1 MLYIQYNMTVKYS
14 IRFYKDKEVRAI
26 WDEENSKWWFS
37 VIDVIWILN
46 DEDDYA
52 KVRNYRKYLKDKLK
66 KEKSQVVSDTNQLKM
81 IAPDGKFRLT
91 DVMDGD
97 WIILLAKNFPNNKAK
112 DFLDWFLYSEN
123 SIDGQSRKKAYALF
137 ENNLIQDEDIWTI
150 KSLKQIHAYL
160 FWWLYDFAWK
170 IRQKNISKWGF
181 RFATA
186 EFLDNTLHQIE
197 LMPENTFDEIIN
209 KYVEM
214 NIAHPF
220 MEWNWRTTR
229 IWLDLIFKKRL
240 KKCVDWSQINKNDY
254 LNAMVES
261 VSNPA
266 KINKLIKGALTDK
279 INDRDVFMKWID
291 YSYYYEEA

>member
-1 MLYIQYNMTVKYS
+1 MATKYS
-14 IRFYKDKEVRAI
+14 IRFYKDQEVRAI
-26 WDEENSKWWFS
+26 WDEENSKWRFS
-37 VIDVIWILN
+37 VVDIVWIISWS
-46 DEDDYA
+46 D
-52 KVRNYRKYLKDKLK
+52 RPRKYWSDLKSKLK
-66 KEKSQVVSDTNQLKM
+66 SEWSELSGKIGQLKM
-81 IAPDGKFRLT
+81 IASDGKSYMT
-91 DVMDGD
+91 DVLDGD
-97 WIILLAKNFPNNKAK
+97 WIILLAKNFPNNNAT

-123 SIDGQSRKKAYALF
+123 SIDWQSRKKAYALF
-137 ENNLIQDEDIWTI
+137 ENNLIHDEDVWTT

-160 FWWLYDFAWK
+160 FGWLYDFAWK

-197 LMPENTFDEIIN
+197 LMPENTFDEIVD

-240 KKCVDWSQINKNDY
+240 KKCVDWSKINKYDY

-261 VSNPA
+261 VWNPT
-266 KINKLIKGALTDK
+266 KIKELIKGALTDK
-279 INDRDVFMKWID
+279 IDDRDVFMKWID
-291 YSYYYEEA
+291 YSYYYEEAYI

>member
-1 MLYIQYNMTVKYS
+1 MIMKYS
-14 IRFYKDKEVRAI
+14 IRFYKDQEVRAI

-37 VIDVIWILN
+37 VIDIVWILSGSEN
-46 DEDDYA
+46 S
-52 KVRNYRKYLKDKLK
+52 RNYWKVLKNRLT
-66 KEKSQVVSDTNQLKM
+66 KEWSEVVTKCNQLKM
-81 IAPDGKFRLT
+81 MAPDGKYRLT
-91 DVMDGD
+91 DVLDSD
-97 WIILLAKNFPNNKAK
+97 WIILLAKNFPNNNGS

-137 ENNLIQDEDIWTI
+137 ENNMIQDEDIGTV

-160 FWWLYDFAWK
+160 FWWLYDFAGK

-186 EFLDNTLHQIE
+186 EFLDETLDKIE
-197 LMPENTFDEIIN
+197 SMPETTFDEIVD

-229 IWLDLIFKKRL
+229 IWLDLIFKKEL
-240 KKCVDWSQINKNDY
+240 KKCVDWSKINKNDY
-254 LNAMVES
+254 LQAMVES
-261 VSNPA
+261 VWDSTRI
-266 KINKLIKGALTDK
+266 KKLIKGALTDK
-279 INDRDVFMKWID
+279 IDDRDMFMKWID
-291 YSYYYEEA
+291 YSYYYEEQ

>member
-1 MLYIQYNMTVKYS
+1 MSNKYS

-37 VIDVIWILN
+37 VVDIVWILSESEN
-46 DEDDYA
+46 P
-52 KVRNYRKYLKDKLK
+52 RNYWKVLKNRLT
-66 KEKSQVVSDTNQLKM
+66 KEWNEVVTKCNQLKM
-81 IAPDGKFRLT
+81 IAPDGKYRLT
-91 DVMDGD
+91 DVLDSD
-97 WIILLAKNFPNNKAK
+97 WIVLLAKNFPNSNGS

-137 ENNLIQDEDIWTI
+137 ENNMIQDEDIGTV

-160 FWWLYDFAWK
+160 FWWLYDFAGK
-170 IRQKNISKWGF
+170 IRQKNISKWWF

-186 EFLDNTLHQIE
+186 EFLHETLNKIE
-197 LMPENTFDEIIN
+197 SMPETTFDEIID

-229 IWLDLIFKKRL
+229 IWLDLILKKRM
-240 KKCVDWSQINKNDY
+240 KKCVDWSKINKNDY
-254 LNAMVES
+254 LQAMVES
-261 VSNPA
+261 VSNSENI
-266 KINKLIKGALTDK
+266 KKLIKGALTDK
-279 INDRDVFMKWID
+279 IDDRDVFMKWID
-291 YSYYYEEA
+291 YSYYYEE

>member
-1 MLYIQYNMTVKYS
+1 MTNKYS

-37 VIDVIWILN
+37 AVDVVWILSWS
-46 DEDDYA
+46 D
-52 KVRNYRKYLKDKLK
+52 RPRKYWSDLKSKLK
-66 KEKSQVVSDTNQLKM
+66 SEDSEVSAKIGQLKM
-81 IAPDGKFRLT
+81 MASDRKLRLT
-91 DVMDGD
+91 DVLDSD
-97 WIILLAKNFPNNKAK
+97 WIILLAKNFPNNNGS

-123 SIDGQSRKKAYALF
+123 SVDWQSRKKAYALF
-137 ENNLIQDEDIWTI
+137 ENNLIQDEDIGTV

-160 FWWLYDFAWK
+160 FWWLYDFAGK

-186 EFLDNTLHQIE
+186 EFLDETLKKIE
-197 LMPENTFDEIIN
+197 AMTENTFDEIID

-220 MEWNWRTTR
+220 MEWNGRTTR
-229 IWLDLIFKKRL
+229 IWLDLIFKKRM

-254 LNAMVES
+254 LQAMIES
-261 VSNPA
+261 VSSSV
-266 KINKLIKGALTDK
+266 KIKKLIKGALTDK
-279 INDRDVFMKWID
+279 IDDRDVFMKWID
-291 YSYYYEEA
+291 YSYYYEE

>member
-1 MLYIQYNMTVKYS
+1 MATKYS
-14 IRFYKDKEVRAI
+14 IRFYKDQEFRAI
-26 WDEENSKWWFS
+26 WDEGNSKWWFS
-37 VIDVIWILN
+37 VVDIVWIISGS
-46 DEDDYA
+46 D
-52 KVRNYRKYLKDKLK
+52 RPRKYWSDLKSKLK
-66 KEKSQVVSDTNQLKM
+66 SEWSELSEKIGQLKM
-81 IAPDGKFRLT
+81 IASDGKSYLT
-91 DVMDGD
+91 DVLDGD
-97 WIILLAKNFPNNKAK
+97 WIILLAKNFPNNNAT

-123 SIDGQSRKKAYALF
+123 SIDWQSRKKAYALF
-137 ENNLIQDEDIWTI
+137 ENNLIHDEDVWTI
-150 KSLKQIHAYL
+150 KSLKQIHSYL
-160 FWWLYDFAWK
+160 FGWLYDFAWK

-197 LMPENTFDEIIN
+197 LMPENTFDEIVD

-240 KKCVDWSQINKNDY
+240 KKCVDWSKINKYNY
-254 LNAMVES
+254 LDAMVES
-261 VSNPA
+261 VWNPA
-266 KINKLIKGALTDK
+266 KIKKLIKGALTDK
-279 INDRDVFMKWID
+279 IDDRDVFMKWID

>member
-1 MLYIQYNMTVKYS
+1 MAVKYS

-26 WDEENSKWWFS
+26 WGEDNSKWWFS
-37 VIDVIWILN
+37 VIDIVWMLSESK
-46 DEDDYA
+46 DP
-52 KVRNYRKYLKDKLK
+52 RKYWNKLA
-66 KEKSQVVSDTNQLKM
+66 ERLRSEWSEVVTNCHRLKM
-81 IAPDGKFRLT
+81 MAQDGKFRLT
-91 DVMDGD
+91 DVMDGV

-266 KINKLIKGALTDK
+266 KINTLIKCALTDK
-279 INDRDVFMKWID
+279 IDDRDVFMKWID

>member
-1 MLYIQYNMTVKYS
+1 MTVKYS

-46 DEDDYA
+46 DENDYS

-66 KEKSQVVSDTNQLKM
+66 KEESQVVSDTNQLKM
-81 IAPDGKFRLT
+81 MAPDGKFRLT
-91 DVMDGD
+91 DVMDWD

-181 RFATA
+181 MFVTA

-197 LMPENTFDEIIN
+197 LMPENTFDEIID

-229 IWLDLIFKKRL
+229 IWLVLIFKKRL

-279 INDRDVFMKWID
+279 IDDRDVFMKWID

>member
-1 MLYIQYNMTVKYS
+1 MTVKYS

-26 WDEENSKWWFS
+26 WDEDNSKWWFS
-37 VIDVIWILN
+37 VIDIVWILSESK
-46 DEDDYA
+46 DS
-52 KVRNYRKYLKDKLK
+52 RKYWNKLAERLRSQWSEVVTICHRLKI
-66 KEKSQVVSDTNQLKM
+66 M
-81 IAPDGKFRLT
+81 APDGKSRLT

-254 LNAMVES
+254 LSAMVES

-266 KINKLIKGALTDK
+266 KINKLIKAALTDK
-279 INDRDVFMKWID
+279 IDDRDVFMKWID

>member
-1 MLYIQYNMTVKYS
+1 MAVKYS

-26 WDEENSKWWFS
+26 WDEDNSKWWFS
-37 VIDVIWILN
+37 VIDIVWILSES
-46 DEDDYA
+46 D
-52 KVRNYRKYLKDKLK
+52 RPRKYWSDLKSKLES
-66 KEKSQVVSDTNQLKM
+66 EKSEVSAKIGQLKM
-81 IAPDGKFRLT
+81 MAPDGKFRLT
-91 DVMDGD
+91 DVMDWD

-137 ENNLIQDEDIWTI
+137 ENNLIQNEDIWTI

-197 LMPENTFDEIIN
+197 LMQENTFDEIID

-261 VSNPA
+261 VSNPT

-279 INDRDVFMKWID
+279 IDDRDVFMKWID

>member
-1 MLYIQYNMTVKYS
+1 MAVKYS

-37 VIDVIWILN
+37 VIDIVWILSESK
-46 DEDDYA
+46 DS
-52 KVRNYRKYLKDKLK
+52 RKYWNKLA
-66 KEKSQVVSDTNQLKM
+66 ERLRSEWSEVVTNCHRLKM
-81 IAPDGKFRLT
+81 MAPDGKFRLT

-197 LMPENTFDEIIN
+197 LMPENTFDEIID

-229 IWLDLIFKKRL
+229 IWLDLIFKKKL

-254 LNAMVES
+254 LSAMVES

-279 INDRDVFMKWID
+279 IDDRDVFMKWID

>member
-1 MLYIQYNMTVKYS
+1 MAVKYS

-37 VIDVIWILN
+37 VIDIVWILSESK
-46 DEDDYA
+46 DS
-52 KVRNYRKYLKDKLK
+52 RKYWNKLA
-66 KEKSQVVSDTNQLKM
+66 ERLRSEWSEVVTNCHRLKM
-81 IAPDGKFRLT
+81 MAPDGKFRLT
-91 DVMDGD
+91 DVMDWD

-181 RFATA
+181 MFATA

-197 LMPENTFDEIIN
+197 LMPENTFDEIID

-254 LNAMVES
+254 LSAMVES

-279 INDRDVFMKWID
+279 IDDRDVFMKWID

>member
-1 MLYIQYNMTVKYS
+1 MAVKYS

-26 WDEENSKWWFS
+26 WDEDNSKWWFS
-37 VIDVIWILN
+37 VIDIVWILSESK
-46 DEDDYA
+46 DP
-52 KVRNYRKYLKDKLK
+52 RKYWNKLA
-66 KEKSQVVSDTNQLKM
+66 ERLRSEWSEVVTNCHRLKM
-81 IAPDGKFRLT
+81 MAQDGKFRLT
-91 DVMDGD
+91 DVMDGV

-254 LNAMVES
+254 LSAMVES

-279 INDRDVFMKWID
+279 IDDIDVFMKWID

>member
-1 MLYIQYNMTVKYS
+1 MSNKYS

-37 VIDVIWILN
+37 AVDVVWILSWS
-46 DEDDYA
+46 D
-52 KVRNYRKYLKDKLK
+52 RPRKYWSDLKSRLK
-66 KEKSQVVSDTNQLKM
+66 SEDSELSAKIGQLKM
-81 IAPDGKFRLT
+81 MASDGKLRLT
-91 DVMDGD
+91 DVIDSD
-97 WIILLAKNFPNNKAK
+97 WIILLAKNFPNNNGS

-123 SIDGQSRKKAYALF
+123 SIDWQSRKKAYALF
-137 ENNLIQDEDIWTI
+137 ENNLIQDEDIGTV

-160 FWWLYDFAWK
+160 FWWLYDFAGK

-186 EFLDNTLHQIE
+186 EFLDETLKKIE
-197 LMPENTFDEIIN
+197 AMPENTFDEIID

-220 MEWNWRTTR
+220 MEWNGRTTR
-229 IWLDLIFKKRL
+229 IWLDLIFKKRM

-254 LNAMVES
+254 LQAMIES
-261 VSNPA
+261 VSSSA
-266 KINKLIKGALTDK
+266 KIKKLIKGALTDK
-279 INDRDVFMKWID
+279 IDDRDVFMKWID
-291 YSYYYEEA
+291 YSYYYEE

>member
-1 MLYIQYNMTVKYS
+1 MLYIQYNMAVKYS
-14 IRFYKDKEVRAI
+14 IRFYKDIEVKAI
-26 WDEENSKWWFS
+26 WDEDNSKWWFS
-37 VIDVIWILN
+37 VIDIVWILSESK
-46 DEDDYA
+46 DS
-52 KVRNYRKYLKDKLK
+52 RKYWNKLA
-66 KEKSQVVSDTNQLKM
+66 ERLRSEWSEVVTNCHRLKM
-81 IAPDGKFRLT
+81 MAPDGKFRLT

-181 RFATA
+181 MFATA

-197 LMPENTFDEIIN
+197 LMPKNTFDEIID

-266 KINKLIKGALTDK
+266 KIKKLIKGALTDK
-279 INDRDVFMKWID
+279 IDDRDVFMKWID
-291 YSYYYEEA
+291 YSYYYEKA

>member
-1 MLYIQYNMTVKYS
+1 MIMKYS
-14 IRFYKDKEVRAI
+14 IRFYKDQEVRAI

-37 VIDVIWILN
+37 VIDIVWILSGSEN
-46 DEDDYA
+46 S
-52 KVRNYRKYLKDKLK
+52 RNYWKVLKNRLT
-66 KEKSQVVSDTNQLKM
+66 KEWSEVVTKCNQLKM
-81 IAPDGKFRLT
+81 MAPDGKYRLT
-91 DVMDGD
+91 DVLDSD
-97 WIILLAKNFPNNKAK
+97 WIILLAKNFPNNNGS

-137 ENNLIQDEDIWTI
+137 ENNMIQDDDVWTV

-160 FWWLYDFAWK
+160 FWWLYDFAGK

-186 EFLDNTLHQIE
+186 EFLDETLDKIE
-197 LMPENTFDEIIN
+197 SMPETTFDEIVD

-240 KKCVDWSQINKNDY
+240 KKCVDWSQINKRDY
-254 LNAMVES
+254 LDAMIES
-261 VSNPA
+261 VGDSSR
-266 KINKLIKGALTDK
+266 IRKLIKWALTDK

-291 YSYYYEEA
+291 YSYYYEEN

>member
-1 MLYIQYNMTVKYS
+1 MAVKYS

-26 WDEENSKWWFS
+26 WDEDNSKWWFS

-46 DEDDYA
+46 DEDDYT
-52 KVRNYRKYLKDKLK
+52 KIRNYRKYLKDKLK

-81 IAPDGKFRLT
+81 MAPDGKFRLT
-91 DVMDGD
+91 DVMDWD

-137 ENNLIQDEDIWTI
+137 ENNLIQNEDIWTI

-261 VSNPA
+261 VSNPT

-279 INDRDVFMKWID
+279 IDDRDVFMKWID

>member
-1 MLYIQYNMTVKYS
+1 MAVKYS

-37 VIDVIWILN
+37 VIDIVWILSESK
-46 DEDDYA
+46 DS
-52 KVRNYRKYLKDKLK
+52 RKYWNKLA
-66 KEKSQVVSDTNQLKM
+66 ERLRSEWSEVVTNCHRLKM
-81 IAPDGKFRLT
+81 MAPDGKFRLT

-137 ENNLIQDEDIWTI
+137 ENNLIQDENIWTI

-181 RFATA
+181 MFATA

-197 LMPENTFDEIIN
+197 LMPENTFDEIID

-229 IWLDLIFKKRL
+229 IWLDLIFKKKL

-254 LNAMVES
+254 LSAMVES

-279 INDRDVFMKWID
+279 IDDRDVFMKWID